1 MLTRLGAVKTLFN
14 IYRRRMEA
22 DTGRQYFVQRKLMT
36 KVGRKDM
43 SRSSFDIFAEVPTEL
58 QN

>member
-1 MLTRLGAVKTLFN
+1 
-14 IYRRRMEA
+14 MEA